1 MRSPFLLWEV
11 LVIKQYTY
19 FPKASYKANRAYLNS
34 IYPPDE
40 AKSVLMKTEEKF
52 AAFIDE
58 KPAPGGLNV
67 LRSQYYGGLSIF
79 AFYEVMDGAVPEEV
93 LQEILWSMLLNGK
106 DIRRK
111 VRIPVNLNNRDLQSI
126 AYGVVSAYARFANRR
141 VDSFPLPR

>member
-1 MRSPFLLWEV
+1 MKL
-11 LVIKQYTY
+11 
-19 FPKASYKANRAYLNS
+19 PKGTRLAIREALEKTHSASEINAIQTRTQRLYN
-34 IYPPDE
+34 
-40 AKSVLMKTEEKF
+40 
-52 AAFIDE
+52 AFIRE
-58 KPAPGGLNV
+58 VPAPGGMNF

-111 VRIPVNLNNRDLQSI
+111 VRIPVNLNNRVLQSI